1 MNLLLASIRED
12 LKEQGKSIDQIRP
25 LALAYIG
32 DTVLDL
38 YVRSQLVMGT
48 SLHPKEMHKKATGVV
63 NAAAQAKMMKYLL
76 DDLSDEEKD
85 VFRHGRNQ
93 HSGTIPK
100 NQSPVDYK
108 WATGLEALLGYLYLT
123 EQEERMVAL
132 MKKGTE
138 YLKETKEKE
147 HE

>member
-1 MNLLLASIRED
+1 MNLLLETIRND
-12 LKEQGKSIDQIRP
+12 LKEQAKTIDQIRP

-38 YVRSQLVMGT
+38 YVRSQLVIGT
-48 SLHPKEMHKKATGVV
+48 SLHPKEMHKAATGIV
-63 NAAAQAKMMKYLL
+63 NAASQAKMMKYLL
-76 DDLSDEEKD
+76 DDLSEEEKD

-108 WATGLEALLGYLYLT
+108 WATGFEALLGYLFLT
-123 EQEERMVAL
+123 EKDERMIEL
-132 MKKGTE
+132 MRKGTE
-138 YLKETKEKE
+138 YLKAEKEKT